1 MSSQHQTPYLIWQLK
16 NLTLSIN
23 KSLDNLLQQE
33 GLTLSQARVLLLLFT
48 ERNLRNSRLCISKI

>member
-48 ERNLRNSRLCISKI
+48 ENGQSQSS